1 MEIDKI
7 KQIIESIMFAV
18 GRDISVEEL
27 SSVLELTPENVQEI
41 IENMK
46 AQFEEQ
52 GRGIEIIKVN
62 NGYQLCSK
70 KENYEYIYQIIDKR
84 NKPNLSQAAL
94 ETLAIIAYNPKI
106 TRAEIETIRGVNSD
120 GTIYKLLDHNL
131 IEDAGRLDAPGR
143 PTTYQTTKEFLR
155 MFGYTSLEELPELPR
170 YKLDENRQIVI
181 DDIIE
186 ENVEENSK
194 VQSEIEENNV
204 GADASVCPKTEEI
217 NNETPMPERES
228 LEESKEKKEND
239 KKLEE

>member
-1 MEIDKI
+1 MEISKI

-18 GRDISVEEL
+18 GRDISIEEL
-27 SSVLELTPENVQEI
+27 SSVLELTPESVQEI

-46 AQFEEQ
+46 IEFEEQ

-106 TRAEIETIRGVNSD
+106 TRAEIESIRGVNSD

-143 PTTYQTTKEFLR
+143 PTTYKTTKEFLR
-155 MFGYTSLEELPELPR
+155 LFGYTSLEELPELPR
-170 YKLDENRQIVI
+170 YRLDENQQIVI

-186 ENVEENSK
+186 DNDEHKEESTGE
-194 VQSEIEENNV
+194 SCNV
-204 GADASVCPKTEEI
+204 GVAPLGDQLEEA
-217 NNETPMPERES
+217 PMPERE
-228 LEESKEKKEND
+228 ETDNNW
-239 KKLEE
+239 

>member
-1 MEIDKI
+1 MEIGKI

-18 GRDISVEEL
+18 GRDISVTEL
-27 SSVLELTPENVQEI
+27 SSALELAPENVEEI
-41 IENMK
+41 IESMRVE
-46 AQFEEQ
+46 FEEAQ
-52 GRGIEIIKVN
+52 RGVQIIKVN

-106 TRAEIETIRGVNSD
+106 TRAEIESIRGVNSD

-155 MFGYTSLEELPELPR
+155 LFGYTSLEELPELPR
-170 YKLDENRQIVI
+170 YRLDENQQIVI

-186 ENVEENSK
+186 EDKKDEVEET
-194 VQSEIEENNV
+194 SE
-204 GADASVCPKTEEI
+204 A
-217 NNETPMPERES
+217 PMPERE
-228 LEESKEKKEND
+228 K
-239 KKLEE
+239 

>member
-1 MEIDKI
+1 MEIEKI

-18 GRDISVEEL
+18 GRDISTKEL
-27 SSVLELTPENVQEI
+27 SSVLEMTPENIEEI
-41 IENMK
+41 IESMRVE
-46 AQFEEQ
+46 FEEAGCGVQ
-52 GRGIEIIKVN
+52 IIKVN
-62 NGYQLCSK
+62 DGYQLCSR

-106 TRAEIETIRGVNSD
+106 TRAEIESIRGVNSD

-143 PTTYQTTKEFLR
+143 PTTYQITKEFLR

-170 YKLDENRQIVI
+170 YKLDENQQIVI

-186 ENVEENSK
+186 EDKKNEEQEVENIEAPIPERE
-194 VQSEIEENNV
+194 EIEENK
-204 GADASVCPKTEEI
+204 DES
-217 NNETPMPERES
+217 NE
-228 LEESKEKKEND
+228 
-239 KKLEE
+239 

>member
-1 MEIDKI
+1 MEIGKI

-18 GRDISVEEL
+18 GRDVSVSEI
-27 SSVLELTPENVQEI
+27 SSVLELAPENVEEI
-41 IENMK
+41 IESMR
-46 AQFEEQ
+46 AEFEDA
-52 GRGIEIIKVN
+52 GRGIQIIKVN

-106 TRAEIETIRGVNSD
+106 TRAEIESIRGVNSD

-143 PTTYQTTKEFLR
+143 PTTYQVTKEFLR
-155 MFGYTSLEELPELPR
+155 LFGYTSLEELPELPR
-170 YKLDENRQIVI
+170 YKLDENQQIVI

-186 ENVEENSK
+186 EDNKVEE
-194 VQSEIEENNV
+194 
-204 GADASVCPKTEEI
+204 TEEI
-217 NNETPMPERES
+217 EAPMPEREDI
-228 LEESKEKKEND
+228 EESKEEI
-239 KKLEE
+239 EE

>member
-1 MEIDKI
+1 MEISKI
-7 KQIIESIMFAV
+7 KQIIESVMFAV
-18 GRDISVEEL
+18 GRDISIEEI
-27 SSVLELTPENVQEI
+27 SSMLELTPESVQEI

-46 AQFEEQ
+46 TEFEEQ

-106 TRAEIETIRGVNSD
+106 TRAEIESIRGVNSD

-143 PTTYQTTKEFLR
+143 PTTYKTTKEFLR
-155 MFGYTSLEELPELPR
+155 LFGYTSLEDLPELPR
-170 YKLDENRQIVI
+170 YRLDENQQIVI

-186 ENVEENSK
+186 DEEES
-194 VQSEIEENNV
+194 
-204 GADASVCPKTEEI
+204 
-217 NNETPMPERES
+217 NEAPMPERES
-228 LEESKEKKEND
+228 NNINE
-239 KKLEE
+239 

>member
-1 MEIDKI
+1 MEIEKI

-18 GRDISVEEL
+18 GRDISTKEL
-27 SSVLELTPENVQEI
+27 SSVLEMTPENVEEI
-41 IENMK
+41 IESMRVE
-46 AQFEEQ
+46 FEEAK
-52 GRGIEIIKVN
+52 RGVQIIKVN
-62 NGYQLCSK
+62 DGYQLCSR

-106 TRAEIETIRGVNSD
+106 TRAEIESIRGVNSD

-155 MFGYTSLEELPELPR
+155 LFGYTSLEELPELPR
-170 YKLDENRQIVI
+170 YKLDENQQIVI

-186 ENVEENSK
+186 ETKDEEEQNEAPMPAREEMENKEEN
-194 VQSEIEENNV
+194 EE
-204 GADASVCPKTEEI
+204 
-217 NNETPMPERES
+217 
-228 LEESKEKKEND
+228 
-239 KKLEE
+239 